1 VFALSS
7 VAEGMPI
14 TLLEA
19 MAAGL
24 PVVATDVGGVAS
36 MVEAGVTGTLVP
48 AGDPHAL
55 AAALRA
61 YVADEELRCRHGGA
75 GRARVAAHFS
85 LRAMVS
91 AYVALYDELLGRQ
104 TDAVQPRVMSGLTGH
119 KEN

>member
-1 VFALSS
+1 
-7 VAEGMPI
+7 MPI

-48 AGDPHAL
+48 AGDPHTL